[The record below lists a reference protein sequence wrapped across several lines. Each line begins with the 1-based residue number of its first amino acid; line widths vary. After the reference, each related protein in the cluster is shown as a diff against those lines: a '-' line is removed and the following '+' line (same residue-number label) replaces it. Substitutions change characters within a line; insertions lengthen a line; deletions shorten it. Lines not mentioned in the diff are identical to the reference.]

1 MTEAQIATILA
12 ALKVDIGIK
21 STTAYDERLSQI
33 IQSSY
38 ASIVREGATLN
49 VDSLEDAQLVVM
61 YAAWIWRRRDT
72 GENMPRMLC
81 YQLNNRIFSEKAQ

>member
-72 GENMPRMLC
+72 GENMPRMLR